1 MNNSEATTK
10 PTLETILERIN
21 AQGDVMRA
29 GFAGVNGR
37 LDSVGMRLDRVEI
50 RLDRVEI
57 RLDQVDTRLDRVES
71 RLDRVHSMVLDLRAD
86 FKDFQSGQKSS

>member
-50 RLDRVEI
+50 RLD
-57 RLDQVDTRLDRVES
+57 QVDTRLDRVES